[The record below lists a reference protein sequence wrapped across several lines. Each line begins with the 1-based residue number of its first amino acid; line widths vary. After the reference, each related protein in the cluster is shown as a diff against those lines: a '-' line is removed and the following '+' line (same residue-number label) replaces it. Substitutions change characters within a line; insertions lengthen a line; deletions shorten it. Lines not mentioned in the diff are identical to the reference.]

1 MVSYASGSSVV
12 KGMGIPAP
20 VARRSGKIEAWYD
33 RPNTRECQE
42 MQSGLSSVGCGRDGN
57 IGLSPFA
64 VAEHNLIQPRHAT
77 DCYPLKAKR
86 QAMRS
91 RQKAGNGHL

>member
-1 MVSYASGSSVV
+1 
-12 KGMGIPAP
+12 
-20 VARRSGKIEAWYD
+20 
-33 RPNTRECQE
+33 

-91 RQKAGNGHL
+91 RQKAGNGHLCYCLSRHDQRSLLAGCVNGSRP